1 MIHSTITEHTLASKD
16 NRNLY
21 LLEEGVI
28 SEENRGDMNDRGTSL
43 RRAFHSLDFQKRT
56 ADLQEKTTKLKN
68 PLFFVN
74 PKRLLVKN
82 LGPFVTSSYLKQI
95 CLELDMDELITS
107 SATKQGLA
115 YHLVSLKGMKLQ
127 LRPAG
132 ETIPTNV
139 QIVQAIVRTRE
150 ESEW

>member
-1 MIHSTITEHTLASKD
+1 
-16 NRNLY
+16 
-21 LLEEGVI
+21 
-28 SEENRGDMNDRGTSL
+28 
-43 RRAFHSLDFQKRT
+43 
-56 ADLQEKTTKLKN
+56 
-68 PLFFVN
+68 
-74 PKRLLVKN
+74 
-82 LGPFVTSSYLKQI
+82 
-95 CLELDMDELITS
+95 MDELITS

-132 ETIPTNV
+132 EIPTNV